1 MPLTRAEIDAQLDQL
16 EARIPHL
23 IECEEPELVIEAFAG
38 EAELIAEHA
47 GAQARYVNC
56 RLNEML
62 AKAGLIPSDL
72 D

>member
-1 MPLTRAEIDAQLDQL
+1 MPMTRAEIDAQLDKL
-16 EARIPHL
+16 EAQIPRIL
-23 IECEEPELVIEAFAG
+23 ATEEPELVMEAFAG
-38 EAELIAEHA
+38 EAEVIAEHA
-47 GAQARYVNC
+47 GEQARYVSC